1 MLSSQADEYTVTP
14 ARVVDSEGMVRSG
27 LRGFVRDI
35 KMRSLRRKKTYSG
48 IINCSDETVQ
58 YDQNALQGHRTPDTS
73 SPHFFE
79 TPKHKR
85 LHKKEFD
92 NLHLG
97 SYKKL
102 KSPIFYA
109 GLGPSAS
116 PRMNNKE
123 NIQPETPTMSQKK
136 KRRSSIFTP
145 SLIRLNMSRQNSVK
159 SSSFPAVFGHGR
171 SIPLK
176 QGLLLKKTEHCWL
189 GAEWVPKYLI
199 LSGEGQLVYY
209 PSISAYLDS
218 ASGKVISLN
227 TATVRIPGRN
237 PATLQNQGHVQ
248 SQGHVQN
255 QGHALDPGHVQ
266 PDWHVQN
273 STMSPVESP
282 PTRVSGGV
290 DDMTGMGEVVED
302 SLSDDCERRLP
313 HDRTTDDEQC
323 FEIVSL
329 YEQRWVFACSSVYER
344 DEWVAAVGQEIKTS
358 LQGPHSA
365 VAESVARSVLDPR
378 LGNNVCVDCGATDPE
393 WASVN
398 HGIVMCIQCSGI
410 HRNLGSHV
418 SQVRSL
424 FLDSLTQEQITR
436 LTTVGNNT
444 FNKQRETKLVRC
456 FKPSP
461 RDDRETKEKFIVKK
475 YAQECSIS
483 DYIENII

>member
-1 MLSSQADEYTVTP
+1 
-14 ARVVDSEGMVRSG
+14 
-27 LRGFVRDI
+27 
-35 KMRSLRRKKTYSG
+35 
-48 IINCSDETVQ
+48 
-58 YDQNALQGHRTPDTS
+58 
-73 SPHFFE
+73 
-79 TPKHKR
+79 
-85 LHKKEFD
+85 
-92 NLHLG
+92 
-97 SYKKL
+97 
-102 KSPIFYA
+102 
-109 GLGPSAS
+109 
-116 PRMNNKE
+116 
-123 NIQPETPTMSQKK
+123 
-136 KRRSSIFTP
+136 
-145 SLIRLNMSRQNSVK
+145 
-159 SSSFPAVFGHGR
+159 
-171 SIPLK
+171 
-176 QGLLLKKTEHCWL
+176 
-189 GAEWVPKYLI
+189 
-199 LSGEGQLVYY
+199 
-209 PSISAYLDS
+209 
-218 ASGKVISLN
+218 
-227 TATVRIPGRN
+227 
-237 PATLQNQGHVQ
+237 
-248 SQGHVQN
+248 
-255 QGHALDPGHVQ
+255 
-266 PDWHVQN
+266 
-273 STMSPVESP
+273 
-282 PTRVSGGV
+282 
-290 DDMTGMGEVVED
+290 MTGLGEVVED
-302 SLSDDCERRLP
+302 SLLDTRADDCERRLP